1 MQGTITSGFSRPVT
15 PVTAPSWPSYNPS
28 PSIINATTT
37 LTGGTQSA
45 PARYQFSS
53 VTVSSGK
60 VLTIAPLV
68 AGEES
73 YVEIWVTGDFAT
85 SGSGYILEKPGV
97 HVTYYIAGDVT
108 VSGGSFN
115 NQSNI
120 AANNIINLI
129 NPPVGTSQKVTVSGG
144 GTFIGAINAP
154 WADFTISGSGNLSGA
169 IIGKT
174 MNISGG
180 ASVHFDEA
188 LASMAGS
195 GYGYKVASWVEAVR

>member
-1 MQGTITSGFSRPVT
+1 M
-15 PVTAPSWPSYNPS
+15 
-28 PSIINATTT
+28 
-37 LTGGTQSA
+37 
-45 PARYQFSS
+45 
-53 VTVSSGK
+53 
-60 VLTIAPLV
+60 
-68 AGEES
+68 
-73 YVEIWVTGDFAT
+73 
-85 SGSGYILEKPGV
+85 
-97 HVTYYIAGDVT
+97 TYYIAGDVT

-154 WADFTISGSGNLSGA
+154 GADFTISGSGNLSGA